1 MEKWKAIEDFEA
13 YEVSNLGRV
22 RRRLPARTSKVGKQ
36 LNTTFHT
43 NSGYVTLVL
52 RLDGKSCTK
61 NLHRLVAKAFV
72 PNPQNLPQVN
82 HKDGNKNHNAAPNLE
97 WRSNLGNMRHST
109 QIGIRGSVYQ
119 IKNKRWR
126 VRYSP
131 EPNKEVHIGYFGTKE
146 EGRKALDKALAS
158 LSYIP

>member
-22 RRRLPARTSKVGKQ
+22 RRRLPSRTSKVGKQ

-52 RLDGKSCTK
+52 RKAGKSYTK

-72 PNPQNLPQVN
+72 SNPQNLPQVN
-82 HKDGNKNHNAAPNLE
+82 HKDGNKDHNEASNLE
-97 WRSNLGNMRHST
+97 WRSNIGNMRHST
-109 QIGIRGSVYQ
+109 QIGIVPLCWVLER
-119 IKNKRWR
+119 
-126 VRYSP
+126 
-131 EPNKEVHIGYFGTKE
+131 YFGTKE
-146 EGRKALDKALAS
+146 EVRKALDKALAS
-158 LSYIP
+158 LPYIP